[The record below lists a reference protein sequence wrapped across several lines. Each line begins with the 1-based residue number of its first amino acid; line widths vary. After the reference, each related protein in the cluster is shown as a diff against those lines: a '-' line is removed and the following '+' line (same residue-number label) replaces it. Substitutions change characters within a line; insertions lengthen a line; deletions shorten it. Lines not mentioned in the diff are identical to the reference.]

1 MGRTRKG
8 GSRRKS
14 GGFLEA
20 LKAAANNQ
28 AARLSEAAKEAAD
41 KAKKMASDAHR
52 ATIKN
57 IDKGKVKFEQTAH
70 AATTQAKNIA
80 SKTGAAAALAT
91 GGPPAMGN
99 PQSGPSVTGNPQS
112 GGNRRKTHKR
122 KHRRKTHKRKHR
134 RKTHKRKHRRKRKT
148 HRRHH

>member
-8 GSRRKS
+8 GSRKKR

-28 AARLSEAAKEAAD
+28 AALISNDLKEAAD
-41 KAKKMASDAHR
+41 KAKKMAMDAHRGVITNIDDAHR

-57 IDKGKVKFEQTAH
+57 IDEGKVKIEQTVH
-70 AATTQAKNIA
+70 DATTQAQKIA
-80 SKTGAAAALAT
+80 SKTGATAL
-91 GGPPAMGN
+91 
-99 PQSGPSVTGNPQS
+99 TGNTQDVSNPLPAIT
-112 GGNRRKTHKR
+112 GGNRRRTRRKLRKRKTHKR
-122 KHRRKTHKRKHR
+122 KHRGKHS
-134 RKTHKRKHRRKRKT
+134 RKRKT